1 MMRIMLVAQ
10 WYPPIIGGEEGHVQ
24 GLASALTELGHSVS
38 VVTLQQMGLPEH
50 EVRDGVRIYRVQGL
64 AQRLPG
70 LFADPARRSAQPF
83 PDPEVV
89 ASLAGIVRRERPD
102 IVHAHNWL
110 IHSFVPLKRWSRA
123 KLVLT
128 LHDYSLVCAVKN
140 LVRNGE
146 PCAGPAL
153 GKCLRCAGRHYGAA
167 KAVVTVAANNTMRPI
182 ELSALDAIIPVST
195 SVRRWNGLADDDPR
209 VQVIPNFVRDR
220 PRDQADPA
228 LVDQLPGR
236 PYFLYVGSFARQKGI
251 LPLVNAH
258 RRSETGVPLVLI
270 GYPADLDMDVVA
282 RGATDLTVLEGWPP
296 AAVATAFDRSL
307 AAVVPSTWREP
318 CPTVVLEAMRAGKAV
333 IASDVGGIPELVGA
347 DAGVL
352 VPPDDVGALSDALT
366 ALASDTD
373 LRDRLGAAASA
384 RVGAFHV
391 DRVVRRIEAVY
402 SDLLARGTRAAV
414 ADA

>member
-24 GLASALTELGHSVS
+24 GLATALTGLGHTVT
-38 VVTLQQMGLPEH
+38 VVTLHQPGLPEQ
-50 EVRDGVRIYRVQGL
+50 EVRDGVRVYRLRGL
-64 AQRLPG
+64 AQRIPG
-70 LFADPARRSAQPF
+70 LFADPSRRSAQPF

-110 IHSFVPLKRWSRA
+110 IHSFIPLKRWSRA
-123 KLVLT
+123 RLVLT

-140 LVRNGE
+140 LVRGGE
-146 PCAGPAL
+146 LCSGPAL

-182 ELSALDAIIPVST
+182 ELGALDAIIPVST

-220 PRDQADPA
+220 PRDAVDPA
-228 LVDQLPGR
+228 FLERLPDR

-251 LPLVNAH
+251 LPLLSAH
-258 RRSETGVPLVLI
+258 RLSATGVPLVMI
-270 GYPADLDMDVVA
+270 GYRADLDMDRVTA
-282 RGATDLTVLEGWPP
+282 DATDLTVLEDWPP
-296 AAVATAFDRSL
+296 AAVAAAFDRSL

-318 CPTVVLEAMRAGKAV
+318 CPTVVLEAMRAGRPLV
-333 IASDVGGIPELVGA
+333 ASDIGGIPELVGE

-352 VPPDDVGALSDALT
+352 VPPNDVA
-366 ALASDTD
+366 ALADAFSALATD
-373 LRDRLGAAASA
+373 AQLRDRLGAAASVRVDA
-384 RVGAFHV
+384 FRVGS
-391 DRVVRRIEAVY
+391 VVRRIEAVY
-402 SDLLARGTRAAV
+402 SDLLVARVAAM
-414 ADA
+414 ADG